1 MRTAMKLV
9 EDFIQAERSNSN
21 WLEKL
26 FMNYPEF
33 LFPKDIEIKQDPYNL
48 KPNVTIRPS
57 IFRRLI
63 ASAFT
68 ILGLIA
74 WLIFL
79 NMVIQ
84 NILFPIT
91 LIFLMLISVWT
102 GFVIWTFFLNPKYSY
117 KIFISKNAI
126 RTNKLCLPWE
136 AISEVLIMVKG
147 GGRRQVSTLVIFGND
162 NKIYRFALQNLG
174 MSNHKI
180 LKTIKLYR
188 QQAKT

>member
-1 MRTAMKLV
+1 MKIV
-9 EDFIQAERSNSN
+9 EDFILTERSNLN

-26 FMNYPEF
+26 FMNYPESIF
-33 LFPKDIEIKQDPYNL
+33 ARDIEIKPNGYDL

-57 IFRRLI
+57 ILRRLI

-117 KIFISKNAI
+117 KIFISKSAI

-147 GGRRQVSTLVIFGND
+147 GGRHQVSTLVIFGND

-188 QQAKT
+188 QQANT